1 MESWKLRQRIPFVE
15 KRPSSRYFSAQTQK
29 SPHGNDL
36 KHCFLQNVPHHQVL
50 RSPVQ
55 LYIYLP
61 RLLWVAV
68 ANSVMNNFMKELRSS
83 EIQQDSMRFR
93 RNIERV
99 GEIMAY
105 EISKTLSYA
114 TEAVRTPLGVAPT
127 NVVNDHIVV
136 ASIMRAALPL
146 HHGMLNY
153 FDKAENAFI
162 SAYRE
167 YTDAAH
173 NNFRVHVEYLA
184 SPSIEGKT
192 VLLCDP
198 MLATGGSMELAY
210 EALKAKG
217 TPAHIHIASII
228 ASRQAVKHILEIF
241 PADKTTVWIAA
252 IDDELNEH
260 SYIVPGL
267 GDAGDLAFG
276 EKL

>member
-1 MESWKLRQRIPFVE
+1 MKAVDVVVDSLFNKYRL
-15 KRPSSRYFSAQTQK
+15 SNQTTL
-29 SPHGNDL
+29 NIMIT
-36 KHCFLQNVPHHQVL
+36 VHHLSEQ
-50 RSPVQ
+50 
-55 LYIYLP
+55 
-61 RLLWVAV
+61 
-68 ANSVMNNFMKELRSS
+68 NSVMNNFMKELRSS